1 MLKSRFQS
9 SNRRSPDRKWQWVLV
24 GVGVLFSASSG
35 MSACGGGS
43 STGTAVR
50 PHTDAKLLVVSPSP
64 NELTGPDVPVQ
75 FQVVGATVSPPQ
87 KNNLA
92 PNEGHIHVT
101 VDGKLVAMA
110 FRTSTQLTGL
120 SPGPHTLQAEFVAND
135 HLPFADRVISIV
147 LFTVKS

>member
-1 MLKSRFQS
+1 MLISRFQS
-9 SNRRSPDRKWQWVLV
+9 SSRRSRWHRRQLV
-24 GVGVLFSASSG
+24 AARFLLVPVALSLA
-35 MSACGGGS
+35 ACSGGS
-43 STGTAVR
+43 STATTTTR
-50 PHTDAKLLVVSPSP
+50 PHTDAELIVASPTP
-64 NELTGPDVPVQ
+64 NEVTGPNVPVQ

-110 FRTSTQLTGL
+110 YTTSTQLIGL
-120 SPGPHTLQAEFVAND
+120 SPGVHTLQAEFVAND